1 MARLTS
7 QKISEIQADLPA
19 AAFSY
24 ASHYGITCVLKDAAA
39 VTAGKEG
46 TLYINTSGSS
56 AMAKAGSGD
65 VLTGILAGL
74 MALEWRKRKQ
84 PLWAF
89 IFMGWQ
95 ESVQPEISF
104 TACLHQRLLRQ
115 PGPLWIGR
123 RRKSK
128 QNETLQQSICNG
140 KSGCRCF

>member
-1 MARLTS
+1 
-7 QKISEIQADLPA
+7 
-19 AAFSY
+19 
-24 ASHYGITCVLKDAAA
+24 
-39 VTAGKEG
+39 
-46 TLYINTSGSS
+46 
-56 AMAKAGSGD
+56 MAKAGSGD

-74 MALEWRKRKQ
+74 MALGMEEEEAAA
-84 PLWAF
+84 LGVYIHGLA
-89 IFMGWQ
+89 